1 MEGIVFLFLLVIFS
15 LKVFALINR
24 ENVKN
29 SFIIASGAEILYF
42 GVALLGSSAL
52 SAVILHLEYQF
63 VFRILAFLM
72 LFEFFRFKNSFKLSN
87 LAEVGFNKWGVI
99 FGFSIFGS
107 LGISLITSKQLILN
121 AITTS
126 GMFELGYL
134 IVAINIIQAIYLI
147 SIFETIVFKNGES
160 IIKNVSNKL
169 LISIFTVAGLLV
181 FLLPQLYLI
190 LPGKFSNIN
199 AYHISFGFNYHG
211 INGIFALLFA
221 FIMSMVFLY
230 SIDYIK
236 KYKAF
241 YYSFLGL
248 LTLALI
254 EIPLSCSFESFYL
267 FWESMTITSYLLI
280 MHSRSNE
287 SIKAAKLYFVMCIGG
302 AYFLQLAFSHFY
314 SLGIENFNEIKNI
327 SLTVAVLILIG
338 FGVKAGIVPLHQWL
352 PVAHPAAPIA
362 HPAAPSSISAPLS
375 GILTKAGIFG
385 SL

>member
-1 MEGIVFLFLLVIFS
+1 VEGIVFLFLLVIFS

-72 LFEFFRFKNSFKLSN
+72 LFEFFRFKNSFKLSD
-87 LAEVGFNKWGVI
+87 LAGVGFNKWGVI

-169 LISIFTVAGLLV
+169 LISIFTVAGILV
-181 FLLPQLYLI
+181 FLLPQIY
-190 LPGKFSNIN
+190 
-199 AYHISFGFNYHG
+199 
-211 INGIFALLFA
+211 
-221 FIMSMVFLY
+221 
-230 SIDYIK
+230 
-236 KYKAF
+236 
-241 YYSFLGL
+241 
-248 LTLALI
+248 
-254 EIPLSCSFESFYL
+254 
-267 FWESMTITSYLLI
+267 
-280 MHSRSNE
+280 
-287 SIKAAKLYFVMCIGG
+287 
-302 AYFLQLAFSHFY
+302 
-314 SLGIENFNEIKNI
+314 
-327 SLTVAVLILIG
+327 
-338 FGVKAGIVPLHQWL
+338 
-352 PVAHPAAPIA
+352 
-362 HPAAPSSISAPLS
+362 
-375 GILTKAGIFG
+375 
-385 SL
+385 

>member
-1 MEGIVFLFLLVIFS
+1 VEGIVFLFLLVIFS

-72 LFEFFRFKNSFKLSN
+72 LFEFFRFKNSFKLGD
-87 LAEVGFNKWGVI
+87 LAGVGFNKWGVI
-99 FGFSIFGS
+99 FGFYIFGS
-107 LGISLITSKQLILN
+107 LEISLITSKQLILN

-169 LISIFTVAGLLV
+169 LISIFTVGGLLV

-267 FWESMTITSYLLI
+267 LFNFW
-280 MHSRSNE
+280 
-287 SIKAAKLYFVMCIGG
+287 YF
-302 AYFLQLAFSHFY
+302 FKKF
-314 SLGIENFNEIKNI
+314 I
-327 SLTVAVLILIG
+327 SFIYT
-338 FGVKAGIVPLHQWL
+338 HC
-352 PVAHPAAPIA
+352 
-362 HPAAPSSISAPLS
+362 
-375 GILTKAGIFG
+375 
-385 SL
+385 